1 MTRRE
6 FIGAGLV
13 ATAAT
18 ALQGEVTATVPGGAG
33 MVPGGAGM
41 VLGVATAG
49 MDGVRAG
56 AGEAGARDLDAIQK
70 EIDAV
75 TPQDYSA
82 FRDAGPDM
90 PVSERD
96 AVQARLPGLARYDR
110 AFDKVFAEVQATTVA
125 PGARPAVWY
134 VYNMGFVV
142 KTAGRLFSIDLCHR
156 QGPRFAPL
164 LDFALITHNHGDHYT
179 RPFYDAMNGHEG
191 KTVVNNFVDNYGA
204 HYRGKHPGG
213 FTRGPKEF
221 VFGDVKVKATVSDHN
236 AYLIDYTMPF
246 EVTVGDFRLY
256 HTGDSQNI
264 DKLNPAPE
272 PDLWLVHP
280 YCGMKPSLGV
290 RKFAPKLTVIGHLQE
305 FGHAR
310 DRWRFTFKEG
320 LARVRDV
327 EEAGGRALMPLWGDR
342 IC

>member
-1 MTRRE
+1 MTRRN
-6 FIGAGLV
+6 FIGTGLAV
-13 ATAAT
+13 TTAM
-18 ALQGEVTATVPGGAG
+18 ALKG
-33 MVPGGAGM
+33 
-41 VLGVATAG
+41 
-49 MDGVRAG
+49 
-56 AGEAGARDLDAIQK
+56 GEATPPKDGNLVPEGGEAFGNLDAIQK

-75 TPQDYSA
+75 TPQDYA
-82 FRDAGPDM
+82 TFRDAGPDM
-90 PVSERD
+90 PAAERD
-96 AVQARLPGLARYDR
+96 AVFARLPGLARYDR

-134 VYNMGFVV
+134 VYNMGFVI
-142 KTAGRLFSIDLCHR
+142 KSAERLFSIDLCHR
-156 QGPRFAPL
+156 QGPKFAPL

-179 RPFYDAMNGHEG
+179 RPFYDAMNGVQY
-191 KTVVNNFVDNYGA
+191 KTVVNNFIDNYGA
-204 HYRGKHPGG
+204 HFMKKHPGG

-246 EVTVGDFRLY
+246 EVTVGDFRIF

-290 RKFAPKLTVIGHLQE
+290 KKFAPKLTVIGHLQE

-310 DRWRFTFKEG
+310 NRWRFTFKDG
-320 LARVRDV
+320 QAAVRDV